1 MPRVT
6 SWPAHARSTVDRLT
20 ESCDTTAASDLPVC
34 RPSSWVQARSR
45 CAAVP
50 CHAVYLGHKVM
61 VRSHRSDEL
70 CRCITRNSPAEQLSA
85 SAASR
90 HNRRGVILWYS

>member
-34 RPSSWVQARSR
+34 RPSSWVASKVTMRGS
-45 CAAVP
+45 AVP
-50 CHAVYLGHKVM
+50 CSVSGAQSDGQVSSQRRTVSLHHKKFTGGGAQ
-61 VRSHRSDEL
+61 
-70 CRCITRNSPAEQLSA
+70 C
-85 SAASR
+85 
-90 HNRRGVILWYS
+90 